1 MDNLFKSLLII
12 ILVAFLYLYY
22 ENSGSGRYIDYSKI
36 KGQVSLLDTKT
47 GKVYFY
53 GIDRVLVYSMLSQY
67 KSGQIIKDE

>member
-53 GIDRVLVYSMLSQY
+53 GIDRVLVYNMLSQY

>member
-12 ILVAFLYLYY
+12 ILVAF

-53 GIDRVLVYSMLSQY
+53 GIDRVLVYNMLSQY